1 LNTNI
6 ELKINNDKHQIGL
19 FLTIQFFQNDKLL
32 IKSETGNHFVIE
44 ENKWNEFKIEN
55 KIIIP
60 KDFISHL
67 AMISIGSMRGV
78 LVAKTENTSLSKL
91 ILPTLNVQKMFQ
103 KDVEF
108 ILDNQ

>member
-1 LNTNI
+1 
-6 ELKINNDKHQIGL
+6 
-19 FLTIQFFQNDKLL
+19 
-32 IKSETGNHFVIE
+32 
-44 ENKWNEFKIEN
+44 
-55 KIIIP
+55 
-60 KDFISHL
+60 
-67 AMISIGSMRGV
+67 MISVGSMRGV